1 MIKKALNFVKIL
13 LFCFAFVLLILI
25 ILAIVSNIYRPR
37 YENSVYYNDRDD
49 LLVLFSYSVPDIYY
63 LDIEMEGDVEIY
75 PIEEDKLGRTLGIL
89 QYNEV
94 KKNALFGENAI
105 YCVLQSGSKKE
116 CSFYE
121 DVCCVMVENG
131 VDPGEAIEQL
141 KLANDWNNPLELEQC
156 RAIPIKLGCAAG
168 VYDNDYGYTAYDR
181 IISDALNWES
191 RYASFDVLCKDGCGL
206 CLCTLV
212 KDYRETE
219 SPIVIVMMR
228 EDKSADPALSII
240 ATQPLE
246 NRTSPW
252 EEIHAFKEEMGWQ
265 FVNPAQGD

>member
-141 KLANDWNNPLELEQC
+141 KLANDWNKPLLLEQC
-156 RAIPIKLGCAAG
+156 RTIPIKSGWPAG
-168 VYDNDYGYTAYDR
+168 VYDNDYGYTAYDT
-181 IISDALNWES
+181 IIGDVLGWES
-191 RYASFDVLCKDGCGL
+191 RYALFDILCKDGNGL
-206 CLCTLV
+206 CLCTLE
-212 KDYRETE
+212 KDYREPE
-219 SPIVIVMMR
+219 SPIVLVMMR
-228 EDKSADPALSII
+228 EDESADPELSII
-240 ATQPLE
+240 TTRPLE

-252 EEIHAFKEEMGWQ
+252 EEIHAFKEEMGWH
-265 FVNPAQGD
+265 FCKSD